1 MTQRGNK
8 IVGLALGGIVLAL
21 AASTLPGET
30 QLVLIDG
37 RILSGTN
44 VRRDGDEYVLLLDN
58 GHEITIPVPLVETVR
73 LEGDDRDVR
82 RRQAEERTAAEAK
95 TPAEERAAAAVIS
108 GGLTPTAPRNLS
120 GTSQPSG
127 PSGLQVALPRT
138 LAGEAVRPPTTAEQ
152 LRVLGAPA
160 EFTKNIVDNS
170 WTPTSDW
177 NMDPHQQNNFAP
189 SKWADDVVDNSWEPE
204 SAFDKNED
212 VLESGRATWQKSIVD
227 NSWTPQDGFKK

>member
-8 IVGLALGGIVLAL
+8 IVGLALGGVVLAL

-30 QLVLIDG
+30 QLVLVDG

-58 GHEITIPVPLVETVR
+58 GQEVTIPVPLVETVR
-73 LEGDDRDVR
+73 LEGDDREVR
-82 RRQAEERTAAEAK
+82 RLQAEERTAAEK
-95 TPAEERAAAAVIS
+95 RAAAAVIS
-108 GGLTPTAPRNLS
+108 GGLTPTVPRDLS

-138 LAGEAVRPPTTAEQ
+138 LAGEAVRPPPTAEQ

-177 NMDPHQQNNFAP
+177 SMNPHQQNNFAP
-189 SKWADDVVDNSWEPE
+189 SKWADDVIDNGWEPE

-212 VLESGRATWQKSIVD
+212 VLESGRATWQKGIVD
-227 NSWTPQDGFKK
+227 NSWKPQDGFKN

>member
-1 MTQRGNK
+1 MMQRGNK

-21 AASTLPGET
+21 AASTLSGET
-30 QLVLIDG
+30 QLVLVDG

-44 VRRDGDEYVLLLDN
+44 VRRCGDEYVLLLDN
-58 GHEITIPVPLVETVR
+58 GLEITIPVPLVETVR
-73 LEGDDRDVR
+73 LEGDDREAR
-82 RRQAEERTAAEAK
+82 RREAEERTAAE
-95 TPAEERAAAAVIS
+95 ERAASAATP
-108 GGLTPTAPRNLS
+108 GGLTPALPRNLS

-127 PSGLQVALPRT
+127 PSGLRVAHPQT
-138 LAGEAVRPPTTAEQ
+138 LAGEAVQPPTTVEQ

-189 SKWADDVVDNSWEPE
+189 SKWADDVVDHSWEPE

-212 VLESGRATWQKSIVD
+212 VLESGRVTWQKSIVD
-227 NSWTPQDGFKK
+227 NSWKPQDGFKK